1 MLNPSRSAVKTP
13 KEPLKDPNKPLPA
26 SQKKYISQTA
36 RANANKTLIPER
48 EKCAICAVF
57 CLAAIMGSPDG
68 PSAVS
73 AVLLPEHTPLSDV
86 LVGAAAP
93 THTFSRDLEE
103 MGTGGLRVR

>member
-1 MLNPSRSAVKTP
+1 MLNPSRSAVKIP
-13 KEPLKDPNKPLPA
+13 KEPLKDPNKPRPA

-36 RANANKTLIPER
+36 RASASITLIPDR

-73 AVLLPEHTPLSDV
+73 AVFLPEHTPPCDV

-103 MGTGGLRVR
+103 MAAGGVRVR